1 MSDHDQ
7 NQDQQDTR
15 SPEEI
20 EADINKTRSHLDD
33 TLSDFQERFSSDSMM
48 HSAMEYVKSDSAR
61 DYFSNLGRSVRD
73 NPMPAALI
81 GVGIGWLIYSSNS
94 DSKSG
99 DVPTSFNDK
108 RQKRARHAAAET
120 TPQTHEYDE
129 LYDEPLFDEPL
140 YSEGASIDQH
150 RRGQSSGSSDSGGLR
165 QRASDALHNVGD
177 KARNMKGGAG
187 ERAQNMK
194 SGAGDRMQRMKQGSS
209 DRLGNASSKARDAG
223 SWISDMAHDNPVAAG
238 ALGLAAGALLGSLI
252 PTSRAEQRA
261 MGETRDQLVDR
272 ASEMGSEQ
280 LDRAS
285 EKAQEATDKAKETA
299 EQKMSDDNDSSNG
312 DQQSSN
318 NRDQQSSTSRDQQSS
333 SGRSQSSSDSSNAEP
348 RSGSSTST
356 DHVPGST
363 RPRS

>member
-33 TLSDFQERFSSDSMM
+33 TLSDFQERFSSDHMM
-48 HSAMEYVKSDSAR
+48 HSAMEYVKSDSAK

-94 DSKSG
+94 DSSG

-108 RQKRARHAAAET
+108 RQKRARHAAAQT
-120 TPQTHEYDE
+120 PPQTHEYDE

-150 RRGQSSGSSDSGGLR
+150 RRGQSSSSSSDSDGLR
-165 QRASDALHNVGD
+165 QRASDALHEVGD
-177 KARNMKGGAG
+177 RARNMTSGAG

-194 SGAGDRMQRMKQGSS
+194 SSAGDRMQRMKQGSS
-209 DRLGNASSKARDAG
+209 DRLGNASSRARDAG

-238 ALGLAAGALLGSLI
+238 AIGLAAGALLGALI

-285 EKAQEATDKAKETA
+285 DKAQEAAEKAKDA
-299 EQKMSDDNDSSNG
+299 ADQKMYDDNDSS
-312 DQQSSN
+312 DKDKQSDDKQSSG
-318 NRDQQSSTSRDQQSS
+318 SRDQQSS
-333 SGRSQSSSDSSNAEP
+333 SSSSQSSSDSSDSKP
-348 RSGSSTST
+348 RSDSSTST
-356 DHVPGST
+356 GYVPGNT
-363 RPRS
+363 RPGS

>member
-1 MSDHDQ
+1 MSDQDQ
-7 NQDQQDTR
+7 NQDQDQQDTR

-33 TLSDFQERFSSDSMM
+33 TLSDFQERFSSDHMM
-48 HSAMEYVKSDSAR
+48 HSAMEYVKSDSAK

-94 DSKSG
+94 SGSGRG
-99 DVPTSFNDK
+99 DVPTRFNDK

-120 TPQTHEYDE
+120 EPQTHEYDE

-150 RRGQSSGSSDSGGLR
+150 RQGQSSSGSDGGLR
-165 QRASDALHNVGD
+165 QRASDALHGAGD
-177 KARNMKGGAG
+177 RARSIKGGAG
-187 ERAQNMK
+187 ERAHNMK

-209 DRLGNASSKARDAG
+209 DRLHDASSRARDTG
-223 SWISDMAHDNPVAAG
+223 SWLSDLAHDNPVATG
-238 ALGLAAGALLGSLI
+238 ALGLAAGALLGSLL
-252 PTSRAEQRA
+252 PASRAEQRA
-261 MGETRDQLVDR
+261 MGDTRDQLVDR

-280 LDRAS
+280 MDRAS
-285 EKAQEATDKAKETA
+285 EKAQEAADKHA
-299 EQKMSDDNDSSNG
+299 SDGNDSSDRN
-312 DQQSSN
+312 QH
-318 NRDQQSSTSRDQQSS
+318 
-333 SGRSQSSSDSSNAEP
+333 SSDSSDSEP

-356 DHVPGST
+356 DHVPGNT
-363 RPRS
+363 RR